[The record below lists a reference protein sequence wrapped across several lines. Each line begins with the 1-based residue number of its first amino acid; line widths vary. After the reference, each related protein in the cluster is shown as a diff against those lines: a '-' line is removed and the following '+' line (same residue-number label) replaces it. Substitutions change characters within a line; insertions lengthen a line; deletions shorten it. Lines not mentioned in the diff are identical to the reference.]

1 MDFKQRCDWGN
12 NEIMR
17 DYHDREWGVPIHDD
31 QILFEFLILEGFQ
44 AGLSWET
51 ILKKRQNFRIA
62 FEDFNYRRVSLYDA
76 SKVSALLLDAGII
89 RNRLK
94 IEAAIHNAGAFQKI
108 QAEFG
113 SFDAYAWQFVG
124 GKQLRNCWNNVSDI
138 PATTEKSV
146 MMSDALRSR
155 GFKFVGPTICNA
167 FMQAVGM
174 VNDHITGCYR
184 YTEIYDL

>member
-12 NEIMR
+12 TDIMR
-17 DYHDREWGVPIHDD
+17 EYHDREWGVPIHDD

-62 FEDFNYRRVSLYDA
+62 FDDFNYKKVSLYDS
-76 SKVSALLLDAGII
+76 SKLAELLSDAGII

-108 QAEFG
+108 QKEFG
-113 SFDAYAWQFVG
+113 SFDEFAWQFVG
-124 GKQLRNCWNNVSDI
+124 GKQLRNCWKKVSEI
-138 PATTEKSV
+138 PPTTEEARR
-146 MMSDALRSR
+146 MSDGLKSR
-155 GFKFVGPTICNA
+155 RV
-167 FMQAVGM
+167 
-174 VNDHITGCYR
+174 
-184 YTEIYDL
+184 